1 MNIEKIVTLN
11 DKIYIYFNEAWYNN
25 QGVNKTIKIYLPTYP
40 RTLIGQ
46 INIPI
51 IYLNTNLTKS
61 FIQLNTTW
69 KNYDLKICQFEV
81 FIEDQKLAGPSFVTE
96 FYTSKETFDYPVA
109 TTKKGLFIFDIP
121 DAVYLGAQHT
131 VVNARMSRFLMVKP
145 EKNNTI
151 EFTVNNKTF
160 YFNKKYVKDFDKQL
174 QDLTK
179 AGIITSIT
187 LINEPYDAEIWDI
200 VKHPT
205 TCVGSDNND
214 LRTEF
219 NNTNSKSLI
228 SAFNITTEESLD
240 YYYAFVAFLADRYCR
255 ADKKY
260 GQVVGFIVGNEVN
273 SAGVWYSAGRKSTT
287 EFTEEYATVL
297 RLSWQIAVQ
306 YYSNVRVYLSFD
318 HFWRVSVDLYD
329 KLSQFYKPREMLEI
343 MNNKYLAEGNIP
355 WNVAFHPYTQ
365 DLHDSDFWND
375 VVAFDNDEA
384 WVISFKN
391 LGVMV
396 DFLRQE
402 EYLYKGTTRHITLS
416 EQGFNSKG
424 TDVGNIIQA
433 MAFGIAYK
441 AVMSY
446 PEIDNFIY
454 HAQRDQ
460 VEEFGLNLG
469 LWTCGEDG
477 KSLGEKKPIYQLY
490 KEIDQKEPDGKKYV
504 YERF

>member
-1 MNIEKIVTLN
+1 MNIDKIVTKN
-11 DKIYIYFNEAWYNN
+11 NKIYIYFDQAWYDN
-25 QGVNKTIKIYLPTYP
+25 QSVSKYIKIYLPLYSKKF
-40 RTLIGQ
+40 IGQ
-46 INIPI
+46 IKNPT
-51 IYLNTNLTKS
+51 IYLNQSLGRS
-61 FIQLNTTW
+61 YIQLNTTW
-69 KNYDLKICQFEV
+69 KDYDLTVCQFEV
-81 FIEDQKLAGPSFVTE
+81 YIADQLVAGSQFVTE
-96 FYTSKETFDYPVA
+96 FYTSRDTFDYPKA

-121 DAVYLGAQHT
+121 DAVSLGAQHT
-131 VVNARMSRFLMVKP
+131 VVNARLSRFLMVKP
-145 EKNNTI
+145 EKGNTI
-151 EFTVNNKTF
+151 EYIVNNKTF
-160 YFNKKYVKDFDKQL
+160 YFNKQYVEDFDRQL
-174 QDLTK
+174 IDLTN

-187 LINEPYDAEIWDI
+187 LINEPYEAEIWDI

-228 SAFNITTEESLD
+228 SAFNLATEEAFD
-240 YYYAFVAFLADRYCR
+240 YYYAYVAFLADRYCR

-260 GQVVGFIVGNEVN
+260 GQIVGFIVGNEVN
-273 SAGVWYSAGRKSTT
+273 SAGVWYSAGRKPTQ

-297 RLSWQIAVQ
+297 RLTWQIAVK
-306 YYSNVRVYLSFD
+306 YYSNVRIYLSFD

-343 MNNKYLAEGNIP
+343 LNNKYLAEGNIP

-375 VVAFDNDEA
+375 IVAFDNDEA

-391 LGVMV
+391 LGVLV
-396 DFLRQE
+396 EFLRQP
-402 EYLYKGTTRHITLS
+402 EYQYKGQTRHITLS

-424 TDVGNIIQA
+424 NDIGNIIQA

-441 AVMSY
+441 VVMAY

-469 LWTCGEDG
+469 LWTCGKDG
-477 KSLGEKKPIYQLY
+477 KSLGKKKPIYKLY
-490 KEIDQKEPDGKKYV
+490 KEIDQKEPDGKKFV